1 MRKAGVGKQAIA
13 FVSMLLAA
21 NAYGQSKAPRYVAP
35 DIVSEGDIAYPVN
48 TTATGLVTL
57 LLSLDNSARV
67 TNTQVLRDIPTLTSA
82 AQSAAQT
89 WSFKPASFNGK
100 PVASSIPVS
109 VVFSPFNPGDTETS
123 GMSVAASP
131 PATPAGAAQYTPPQI
146 TSASF
151 AMYPP
156 NTLAQGTVV
165 LDVAIGKT
173 GQVTGV
179 QVVRGVEALTGPA
192 VSAVKTWS
200 YSPASANG
208 RPIAAKVVIAFV
220 FQRNLN

>member
-131 PATPAGAAQYTPPQI
+131 PATPAGPRNTRPRKSLLHPLRCIPP
-146 TSASF
+146 
-151 AMYPP
+151 
-156 NTLAQGTVV
+156 TLWRRE
-165 LDVAIGKT
+165 L
-173 GQVTGV
+173 
-179 QVVRGVEALTGPA
+179 
-192 VSAVKTWS
+192 WS
-200 YSPASANG
+200 
-208 RPIAAKVVIAFV
+208 
-220 FQRNLN
+220 